1 LKEASELIL
10 ESGLTKA
17 QLATYD
23 KYWDTISTERTYVV
37 DAEDRGYKQ
46 GIEQGIEQGIQQGVY
61 LVAKKMIA
69 SGLSSSEI
77 ASITGLTIEQIE
89 ALK

>member
-1 LKEASELIL
+1 M
-10 ESGLTKA
+10 
-17 QLATYD
+17 ATYD

-46 GIEQGIEQGIQQGVY
+46 GVEQGIEQGIQQGIEQGIQQGVY